1 MEEKYDS
8 TADTLK
14 HIKRVAQLLGNVNKN
29 LIDRA
34 ANHDSTKLEDPEKA
48 LFDEYTPKLKHCT
61 YGSDEYNDY
70 LKKLKVALDHHYA
83 KFRHHPEYFSNG
95 IKDMN
100 LIDLLEMII
109 DWKAASERHTDG
121 DIFKSIDINQP
132 RFGYSDE
139 TAGFMK
145 NTIIYMRNNW
155 ML

>member
-1 MEEKYDS
+1 MKEYDS
-8 TADTLK
+8 TADTLI
-14 HIKRVAQLLGNVNKN
+14 HIKRVAQLIGNVNKD

-34 ANHDSTKLEDPEKA
+34 ATHDLTKLEDPEKA
-48 LFDEYTPKLKHCT
+48 LFDEYTPKLKYCT
-61 YGSDEYNDY
+61 YGSDTYNGY
-70 LKKLKVALDHHYA
+70 LKELKVALDHHYNEY
-83 KFRHHPEYFSNG
+83 RHHPEFFSSG

-139 TAGFMK
+139 TAGFLK
-145 NTIIYMRNNW
+145 NTIKYMIATGIV
-155 ML
+155 